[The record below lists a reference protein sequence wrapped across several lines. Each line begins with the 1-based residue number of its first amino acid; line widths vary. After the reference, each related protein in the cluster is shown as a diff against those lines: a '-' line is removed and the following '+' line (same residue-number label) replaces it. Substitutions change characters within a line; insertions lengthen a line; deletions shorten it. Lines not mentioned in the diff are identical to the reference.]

1 MVIVGTPPQASEHY
15 PPPLPRVKGLHA
27 ITASGIPGGPCRCWF
42 SRRDRWRSGC
52 NGGSLQGVRAD
63 TRRASFRRVRHGA
76 GQGCGEPRSAGH
88 RSCNPSRAIAT
99 EEASWSSLRQVRWHH
114 STQPFGLGLRG
125 CWMACTAMPRSWR
138 SPSKTPRNS
147 APLSVWPPDDDRE
160 GLEDALEG
168 RPHVAHRRGGDE
180 LGGSRFRD
188 RVADR
193 QLIDPATGG
202 IAPEQG
208 IGLHPLSG
216 WVETTALLSA
226 VAWRRAVDRSGWI
239 CWRQT
244 LVFLEIFEDPPDR
257 HADRTARFPP
267 ACNLFLR
274 LSPACRQC
282 HMCLIVCSKL
292 RPMAGRWPRL
302 HRGR

>member
-1 MVIVGTPPQASEHY
+1 MEPDRVVGSHEAPGTAAVTRQGRSRRRRFRRAPYARCVGTTRRSHSAWDCVAAGWPARPCRA
-15 PPPLPRVKGLHA
+15 
-27 ITASGIPGGPCRCWF
+27 PGGVPRRHRGTRRRC
-42 SRRDRWRSGC
+42 RSG
-52 NGGSLQGVRAD
+52 
-63 TRRASFRRVRHGA
+63 
-76 GQGCGEPRSAGH
+76 
-88 RSCNPSRAIAT
+88 
-99 EEASWSSLRQVRWHH
+99 
-114 STQPFGLGLRG
+114 
-125 CWMACTAMPRSWR
+125 
-138 SPSKTPRNS
+138 
-147 APLSVWPPDDDRE
+147 PPDDDRE
-160 GLEDALEG
+160 GIEDAPEG
-168 RPHVAHRRGGDE
+168 RPHVAPRRGGDE

-193 QLIDPATGG
+193 QLIDPATGE

-208 IGLHPLSG
+208 VGLHPLSG

-239 CWRQT
+239 CWRKT

-257 HADRTARFPP
+257 HPDRTAHFPP
-267 ACNLFLR
+267 AFSLFLR